1 MFSMYKQPLDTKGQ
15 TMDILNKLLNGLV
28 AITAIGAV
36 AFLITEGGFLGIDP
50 KFVKPEVIGVF
61 GLAATLL
68 IIGVREMF
76 SIHDNL
82 H

>member
-28 AITAIGAV
+28 AITAIGAA
-36 AFLITEGGFLGIDP
+36 AFLITEGFPGIDP
-50 KFVKPEVIGVF
+50 KFMKPEIIGVF
-61 GLAATLL
+61 GLASVL
-68 IIGVREMF
+68 IVVSVREIF
-76 SIHDNL
+76 SIHDNI